1 MQRYE
6 KVRAE
11 ANGKRSFR
19 HRRPRNGPRT
29 AVCLSSRRRS
39 CLPPGP
45 PRPSSVPASCPAR
58 YLPLCLPYPARPI
71 RRPARSH
78 SVASVAAGYA
88 SSTAR
93 SCTARSCS
101 VRRLPRC
108 PPRRVRCLSPPSARR
123 LSVADPCP
131 VLSAARSSLSP
142 FLRPAVPFC
151 PPPFLSVPFVRPAPR
166 EGPGRIFCRYFIILQ
181 EFYTFAKRKNKI
193 QKACT
198 YGKSL

>member
-45 PRPSSVPASCPAR
+45 VSSPLPSLSRPAHPPPGPVPFGRVCCRRLRLVYRPVLYRPVLFRPPPSPLPSPACPLPFPSFRPAPAR
-58 YLPLCLPYPARPI
+58 
-71 RRPARSH
+71 RRPLSGFICRPF
-78 SVASVAAGYA
+78 VA
-88 SSTAR
+88 
-93 SCTARSCS
+93 
-101 VRRLPRC
+101 
-108 PPRRVRCLSPPSARR
+108 
-123 LSVADPCP
+123 
-131 VLSAARSSLSP
+131 
-142 FLRPAVPFC
+142 
-151 PPPFLSVPFVRPAPR
+151 LSVPPSCRPILPAAVPLR
-166 EGPGRIFCRYFIILQ
+166 PLRPPGATRGARPNILPIFHYFARILYFC
-181 EFYTFAKRKNKI
+181 ETKNKI
-193 QKACT
+193 QKAYT

>member
-11 ANGKRSFR
+11 ANGKRRFR

-58 YLPLCLPYPARPI
+58 YLPLCLPYPAR
-71 RRPARSH
+71 
-78 SVASVAAGYA
+78 
-88 SSTAR
+88 

-123 LSVADPCP
+123 LPVADPCP

-151 PPPFLSVPFVRPAPR
+151 PPPFLSFLLLPPGATRGARPNILPIFHYFA
-166 EGPGRIFCRYFIILQ
+166 RILYFC
-181 EFYTFAKRKNKI
+181 ETKNKI
-193 QKACT
+193 QKAYT